1 MVAASLA
8 PLHPA
13 AAVLLPR
20 STVPNLTC
28 KLEHRQ
34 NHPGLT
40 CPAYSA
46 RPGRPAR
53 PALHGL
59 GAAAAA
65 WLPRCPTAPPPRHP
79 AGPANLPRSAGEGG
93 RPPPSSA
100 DRSCG
105 LAGGRSGGVVARLGL
120 TSPAQWACRVGGR
133 AAVRAHAPVRTAT
146 ARGRPAGRLFS
157 SMSRGLSASSS
168 AVGAADGPA
177 HRADNRIASG
187 KWPLP
192 IGRGPGSETYGP
204 GAATDRR
211 PRRSDGS
218 CGPTTCGPPSMCPR
232 AAVTTRCRRRR
243 GGPALFRPAIWLAE
257 APPPPPG
264 GPCLA
269 TPQSRSCRPAPP
281 ACRAGGPAS
290 PRRAE

>member
-79 AGPANLPRSAGEGG
+79 AGPANLP
-93 RPPPSSA
+93 
-100 DRSCG
+100 
-105 LAGGRSGGVVARLGL
+105 
-120 TSPAQWACRVGGR
+120 
-133 AAVRAHAPVRTAT
+133 
-146 ARGRPAGRLFS
+146 
-157 SMSRGLSASSS
+157 
-168 AVGAADGPA
+168 
-177 HRADNRIASG
+177 
-187 KWPLP
+187 
-192 IGRGPGSETYGP
+192 
-204 GAATDRR
+204 
-211 PRRSDGS
+211 
-218 CGPTTCGPPSMCPR
+218 GPPSQ
-232 AAVTTRCRRRR
+232 RRRR
-243 GGPALFRPAIWLAE
+243 GSPPSKQRRPKLRAGRRPERRCCCPARPDLASTVGLPGRRTGGCARTRACTHSHRPRPARR
-257 APPPPPG
+257 PPVQLHESRTQCVQLG
-264 GPCLA
+264 G
-269 TPQSRSCRPAPP
+269 RSCRRACTPGRQQDSIREVAAAHRARVGDLRARRGDPTGAAGRRHAGRRPCVPVPPSPHVAGGGAAGLLFSAPP
-281 ACRAGGPAS
+281 SGWPKHPHPLPGAPASQLRSLGLAAPLHRPAGPAARR
-290 PRRAE
+290 RRAAQNNSSY